1 MTRKKSN
8 ASKVNAKPGL
18 TIGKLA
24 HAADVGVETV
34 RFYQRRALL
43 EEPSKPKHHQRR
55 YSARTLER
63 LKFIRRAQAAG
74 FTLREIGTL
83 LELGTNR
90 CADVRSLARMKLIQ
104 IDRQLTEL
112 HLIRGRLE
120 ELLRECGKT
129 GLGQC
134 GMVVALIKD
143 DPSAGE

>member
-1 MTRKKSN
+1 MARRKSK
-8 ASKVNAKPGL
+8 ASRANTKPGL

-24 HAADVGVETV
+24 RAADVGVETV
-34 RFYQRRALL
+34 RFYQRRALI

-55 YSARTLER
+55 YSATTLDR

-104 IDRQLTEL
+104 IDRQLSEL
-112 HLIRGRLE
+112 NLIRGRLE
-120 ELLRECGKT
+120 ELLRECGRT
-129 GLGQC
+129 GSGHC
-134 GMVVALIKD
+134 GMVVALTKD
-143 DPSAGE
+143 DTSTGE

>member
-1 MTRKKSN
+1 VARKKSKT
-8 ASKVNAKPGL
+8 SKVNAKPGL

-24 HAADVGVETV
+24 HAADKNEPFP
-34 RFYQRRALL
+34 RQHQRRALL

-55 YSARTLER
+55 YSTRTLER

-104 IDRQLTEL
+104 IDRQLSEL

-120 ELLRECGKT
+120 ELLGECGRT
-129 GLGQC
+129 GAGQC
-134 GMVVALIKD
+134 GMVAALTKD
-143 DPSAGE
+143 DPSTGE